1 MTTERAIMIVD
12 NKQLCILTHGVPTI
26 SLLCRSEDVNQI
38 SHQKVANTS
47 TINQIWKNLLRLT
60 PLNAGKYA
68 FGTYSNYIVTS
79 YADTF
84 VQPILRVYYKF
95 FNIIITSTKYKNSIR
110 LVNSNMNN
118 IINIINL

>member
-12 NKQLCILTHGVPTI
+12 NKQLCMLTHGAPTI
-26 SLLCRSEDVNQI
+26 SLLCGSEDVNQI

-60 PLNAGKYA
+60 TLNAGKYR
-68 FGTYSNYIVTS
+68 FGTYSNYIVFS

-84 VQPILRVYYKF
+84 VQPILRIYYKF
-95 FNIIITSTKYKNSIR
+95 LEYYYNVDKILK
-110 LVNSNMNN
+110 
-118 IINIINL
+118 

>member
-26 SLLCRSEDVNQI
+26 SLLCGSEDVNQI

-60 PLNAGKYA
+60 TLNAGKYR

-84 VQPILRVYYKF
+84 VQPILRIYYQF
-95 FNIIITSTKYKNSIR
+95 FSI
-110 LVNSNMNN
+110 L
-118 IINIINL
+118 L